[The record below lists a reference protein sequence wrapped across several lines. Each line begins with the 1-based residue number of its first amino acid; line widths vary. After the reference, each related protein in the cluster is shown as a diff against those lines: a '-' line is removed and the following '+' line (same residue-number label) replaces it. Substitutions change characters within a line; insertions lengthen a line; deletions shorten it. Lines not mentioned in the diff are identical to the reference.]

1 MSAARLLDR
10 LDGVKATGPGRWVAR
25 CPGHQDKAPSLSIR
39 EIDDRTLI
47 HCFAGCAAA
56 DVLAAVGLSLRD
68 LFEDRPLFE
77 ASTKNTRTK
86 HTRVP
91 LRDLIPLL
99 RHEAHIVAV
108 IGADMLSSRTI
119 DSDAW
124 NRLAE
129 ALRRI
134 EEVSYEL
141 S

>member
-1 MSAARLLDR
+1 MSASTLLDR
-10 LDGVKATGPGRWVAR
+10 LEGVRATGPGRWVAR

-39 EIDDRTLI
+39 EIDDRALI
-47 HCFAGCAAA
+47 HCFAGCAAP
-56 DVLAAVGLSLRD
+56 DVLAAVGLRLSD
-68 LFEDRPLFE
+68 LFSDRQPFE
-77 ASTKNTRTK
+77 APPK

-119 DSDAW
+119 DQDSWD
-124 NRLAE
+124 RLAE
-129 ALRRI
+129 ATRRI

-141 S
+141 G

>member
-1 MSAARLLDR
+1 MSTAALLDR
-10 LDGVKATGPGRWVAR
+10 LEAVRATGSGRWVAR
-25 CPGHQDKAPSLSIR
+25 CPGHQDKAPSLSVR

-56 DVLAAVGLSLRD
+56 DVLAAVGLRLSD
-68 LFEDRPLFE
+68 LFESRQPFE
-77 ASTKNTRTK
+77 APSK
-86 HTRVP
+86 HTRIP
-91 LRDLIPLL
+91 LRDLVPLL
-99 RHEAHIVAV
+99 RHEAQIVAV
-108 IGADMLSSRTI
+108 IGADMLSGRNI
-119 DSDAW
+119 DLDTW

>member
-56 DVLAAVGLSLRD
+56 DVLAAVGLRLSDLFDDRQPFEAPSKHTRVSLRD
-68 LFEDRPLFE
+68 L
-77 ASTKNTRTK
+77 
-86 HTRVP
+86 V
-91 LRDLIPLL
+91 PLL
-99 RHEAHIVAV
+99 RHEAHIVAL
-108 IGADMLSSRTI
+108 IGADMLSGSNI

>member
-1 MSAARLLDR
+1 MSTAALLDR
-10 LDGVKATGPGRWVAR
+10 LDGVRASGPGRWVAR

-68 LFEDRPLFE
+68 LFESRQPFKVP
-77 ASTKNTRTK
+77 SKP
-86 HTRVP
+86 TRVP
-91 LRDLIPLL
+91 VRDLIPLL
-99 RHEAHIVAV
+99 RHEAHIVALVGSDLLSDRV
-108 IGADMLSSRTI
+108 IDP
-119 DSDAW
+119 DAW
-124 NRLAE
+124 ERLAE

-134 EEVSYEL
+134 EGVSCEL